1 MARFGFVGPSYTSQ
15 SPFLNAER
23 SVNWY
28 VENEESGEGKSAGA
42 LYPTPGLTTA
52 YSGSE
57 TAVTS
62 LLAVNGRLFGI
73 THSGVTVYLKEYVS
87 GGGVNTI
94 QSWSGQGVWN
104 ANLSSL
110 TAGNNY
116 LFAICGNIAFAYK
129 LSNGAVARV
138 DTLLAQANPVMG
150 AFLDGYYVVL
160 FANSNEF
167 QISALEDPTTW
178 NGVDVAQVSVFPE
191 NCVAML
197 VDHREMWM
205 FGGGHTQ
212 VYYNSGASDFPISVI
227 PGAFV
232 EQGCSAAK
240 SPVRMDN
247 SVFWLGADERGQ
259 GVAWRA
265 NGYVPLRV
273 SNFAVEYA
281 WSQYS
286 TISDAIGYSYQDQ
299 GHTFWVL
306 YFPTANATWVY
317 DAATGEWH
325 ERQSYA
331 NGVYGAHLS
340 QCHAFA
346 FGKHLVG
353 DWNSGN
359 IYAMSIDS
367 YNENGVAIQRI
378 RRAPWVSTEQEW
390 MFHQRLQVD
399 AEVALASG
407 SDNPQV
413 TLQWSDDGT
422 KTWSNQH
429 QASAGMAGQTFTRVI
444 WRRLGRSRGRIYE
457 ISVTDS
463 IPWRIVDAYLEA
475 QPGFQKV
482 QRLSKYFGQ
491 MK

>member
-28 VENEESGEGKSAGA
+28 LENEETGDGKSAA
-42 LYPTPGLTTA
+42 AAYETPGLSLYATTPGS
-52 YSGSE
+52 SG
-57 TAVTS
+57 VTS
-62 LLAVNGRLFGI
+62 LLEVNGRCFAICRNSI
-73 THSGVTVYLKEYVS
+73 TVS
-87 GGGVNTI
+87 LVEILSNGTVNTI

-104 ANLSSL
+104 ANQSSL
-110 TAGNNY
+110 VAGNNY
-116 LFAICGNIAFAYK
+116 LMAIAGNVAYVYK
-129 LSNGAVARV
+129 FSTSAVTRI
-138 DTLLAQANPVMG
+138 DTLMAVDAPLWA

-167 QISALEDPTTW
+167 QISNLEDPTTW

-191 NCVAML
+191 NVVSML
-197 VDHREMWM
+197 VDHRELWM

-212 VYYNSGASDFPISVI
+212 VYYNDGAANFPFSVI

-232 EQGCSAAK
+232 EQGCCAAS

-259 GVAWRA
+259 GIAWRA
-265 NGYVPLRV
+265 NGYVPMRI
-273 SNFAVEYA
+273 SNHAVEYA

-286 TISDAIGYSYQDQ
+286 AITDAIGYSYQDQ

-306 YFPTANATWVY
+306 YFPSGNATWVY
-317 DAATGEWH
+317 DAATNQWH
-325 ERQSYA
+325 ERQS
-331 NGVYGAHLS
+331 NGGAHWS

-353 DWNSGN
+353 DRQSGN
-359 IYAMSIDS
+359 VYEMSTSIYTD
-367 YNENGVAIQRI
+367 NGTAITRT

-390 MFHQRLQVD
+390 IFHSQLQID
-399 AEVALASG
+399 LEPALATG
-407 SDNPQV
+407 SDNPMV
-413 TLQWSDDGT
+413 TLRWSDDGT
-422 KTWSNQH
+422 KTWSNDH
-429 QASAGMAGQTFTRVI
+429 TCSAGMAGQTKQRVI
-444 WRRLGRSRGRIYE
+444 FRRLGRSRGRIYE
-457 ISVTDS
+457 MTVTDS

-475 QPGFQKV
+475 SPGFQKV
-482 QRLSKYFGQ
+482 PRLSKYFGQ